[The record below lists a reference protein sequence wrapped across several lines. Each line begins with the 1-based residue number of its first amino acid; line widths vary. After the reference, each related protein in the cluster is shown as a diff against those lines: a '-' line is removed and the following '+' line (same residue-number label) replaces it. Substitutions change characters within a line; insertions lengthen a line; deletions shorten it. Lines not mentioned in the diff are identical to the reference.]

1 MKRIVELDFI
11 KALAIMMVVIAHTS
25 CPPLVGHM
33 FYLIH
38 VPLFFMVSGYTCK
51 MMSTFVRNLLLN
63 IFC

>member
-38 VPLFFMVSGYTCK
+38 VPLFLYGVWLY
-51 MMSTFVRNLLLN
+51 L
-63 IFC
+63 